1 MECILKLNSNI
12 KKLVEAYDE
21 IIGIQPTSNKTNNIE
36 YLLSEVEYV
45 KTIKR
50 KQDRQQSNK
59 EY

>member
-1 MECILKLNSNI
+1 MKSNSNI

-21 IIGIQPTSNKTNNIE
+21 IIGIRPTSNKTNNIE

-45 KTIKR
+45 KTIKG
-50 KQDRQQSNK
+50 KQNRQQSNE